1 MKSHRLTSTAG
12 LRSFADDAPSRPR
25 LGWPKAPV
33 VLAAAAAVGWRLGWG
48 WATPAM
54 VAWAAGLAWL
64 AARDV
69 EVMVLPTRVVYA
81 TLAATALGLGSAA
94 LAEAQLGRLGLAAG
108 CGVALEGL
116 FALWAVGRPGSLGFG
131 DVRLAGLIGLGA
143 GWLSPG
149 VAVLVLMVGMSVAG
163 LVGLVGL
170 ATRRMSFGDRLPL
183 GAFLAGAAV
192 VVAAAR

>member
-1 MKSHRLTSTAG
+1 MTA
-12 LRSFADDAPSRPR
+12 RPATEARR
-25 LGWPKAPV
+25 LGKAKLA
-33 VLAAAAAVGWRLGWG
+33 LAAAAGATVAWRMGWG
-48 WATPAM
+48 WETPAM
-54 VAWAAGLAWL
+54 VAWAAGLVWL

-69 EVMVLPTRVVYA
+69 EAMVLPTRVVYA
-81 TLAATALGLGSAA
+81 TLVATALGLGSAA
-94 LAEAQLGRLGLAAG
+94 LAGAQWGRFGQAAG

-116 FALWAVGRPGSLGFG
+116 FALWALGRPGSLGFG
-131 DVRLAGLIGLGA
+131 DVRLVGLIGLGA

-149 VAVLVLMVGMSVAG
+149 VAVLVLLVGMSVAA

-170 ATRRMSFGDRLPL
+170 AVRRLSFGDRLPL

>member
-12 LRSFADDAPSRPR
+12 LRSFAGDAPILPR
-25 LGWPKAPV
+25 LGWLRALV
-33 VLAAAAAVGWRLGWG
+33 VLAAGAAVGWRLGWG
-48 WATPAM
+48 WATPAL
-54 VAWAAGLAWL
+54 VAWSASLAWL

-69 EVMVLPTRVVYA
+69 EAMVLPTRVVYV
-81 TLAATALGLGSAA
+81 TLAVTALGLGSAA
-94 LAEAQLGRLGLAAG
+94 LARAEWGRLGLAAG
-108 CGVALEGL
+108 CGVAMEGL
-116 FALWAVGRPGSLGFG
+116 FALWALGRPGSLGFG

-149 VAVLVLMVGMSVAG
+149 VAVLVLLVGMSVAA

-170 ATRRMSFGDRLPL
+170 ATGRMSFGDRLPL